1 MKILA
6 LDTSSNACS
15 VALVEGS
22 QQEFSSIERFEMA
35 PRQHTQLILPM
46 IDSVLDEAGYDI
58 KEIDTLAFGRGPG
71 AFTGVRVATG
81 VVQAIAYGADL
92 PVAQISSLAALAQGF
107 YQAQGCYQAQG
118 YFQAQGYN
126 QAQDCHHDAPEQ
138 ANKVLVANDA
148 RMDEIYFAAYE
159 MNKGFMTL
167 TGTEHVLK
175 PEQLGELLN
184 HLLVLDKQWQLVGNG
199 WSVYTEKL
207 SPIACQCAAPCY
219 SAEIMQ
225 QLSYPNAKDIAYL
238 AFNEIA
244 NNLLVS
250 AEQVSPVYL
259 RNNVAKKPQKLA

>member
-92 PVAQISSLAALAQGF
+92 LVAQISSLAALAQG
-107 YQAQGCYQAQG
+107 CY
-118 YFQAQGYN
+118 
-126 QAQDCHHDAPEQ
+126 HDAPEQ

-184 HLLVLDKQWQLVGNG
+184 HLLLLDKHWQLVGNG
-199 WSVYTEKL
+199 WSVYAEEL

-219 SAEIMQ
+219 STEIMQ
-225 QLSYPNAKDIAYL
+225 ELSYPNAKDIAYL

-244 NNLLVS
+244 NNLPVS